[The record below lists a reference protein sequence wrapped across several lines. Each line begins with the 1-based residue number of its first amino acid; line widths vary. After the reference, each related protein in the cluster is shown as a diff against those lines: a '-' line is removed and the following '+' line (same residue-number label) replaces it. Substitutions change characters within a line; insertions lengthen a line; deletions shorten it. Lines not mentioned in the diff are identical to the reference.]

1 MTECANELSL
11 AFSDDRLVL
20 SFNLFFSASKIKS
33 LALDQSG
40 AKEVKGKM
48 RSQTIEAQCSF

>member
-1 MTECANELSL
+1 MTECAINELYL
-11 AFSDDRLVL
+11 AFRDDRPVL

-48 RSQTIEAQCSF
+48 CSQTIEA